1 MNIKEDR
8 KIPFNKLKNIID
20 PDIFNFNTT
29 EEIAASDGII
39 GQDRAV
45 RSTQLGLMIN
55 KKGYNI
61 YISGTT
67 GTGKTSYARKVLGKK
82 AKEEPV
88 PNDICYVYN
97 FRQNSNP
104 SLIELP
110 SGKGK
115 EFKKDMEDFSNDIQE
130 SIEKAFSSSDYEEQK
145 KEIYSQVKKKRQ
157 EKMQELYK
165 YAEEQGFVLKGSNA
179 GYLSIPILDGKEIDA
194 ETYENLDSEI
204 KQKIADKSINVHEKA
219 GEVIKKVQET
229 DNEGKEKIKE
239 AQDNL
244 ALSAIGHIIKKI
256 SEKYKE
262 NEKIVKYLEDIKKDI
277 LENINI
283 FIEKREEVNMLPLNF
298 FKKDEKQEILSKY
311 KVNLL
316 VDNSESEG
324 APVIFESNPTYHNLA
339 GRIEYDNEMGVI
351 ITDYKNIKAGA
362 IHRANCGYL
371 ILQARDVLMNPFVWE
386 ALKRVISTE
395 ELNIDDLREQYG
407 AIIINSLKPEP
418 LKVKLKII
426 LIGSPEIYYLLY
438 HYDEDFK
445 KLFKIKA
452 DFDEE
457 MDFNSLH
464 LNKLAEFIGN
474 FCKEEKIRHL
484 DKGGMAKLVEYS
496 MRLSG
501 SQSKLATRFNELI
514 EIVFEANAYAEME
527 KKKNIDENSL
537 IKAIRE
543 KDYRRNT
550 YQEKLNEE
558 IKKNRI
564 IISTE
569 GKETGQIN
577 GLAVL
582 SLGDFMFGKPSRIT
596 VSTFM
601 GKSGIV
607 NIERES
613 KLSGKIHDKGVLIL
627 SGFMGEEFAQDKHL
641 SFSANIVF
649 EQLYG
654 GIDGDS
660 ASSAELY
667 ALLSSLS
674 GVAIDQGIAVTG
686 SVNQKGEIQ
695 PIGGVTEKIEG
706 FFDVCNQ
713 RGLSGTQGVIIPQ
726 QNIEDLVL
734 KNEVIDAV
742 KDGKFHIYS
751 VQYIRQGIEILTGFS
766 YEEIKELVNKKLQT
780 FDEKEEKNEDDEN

>member
-1 MNIKEDR
+1 MS
-8 KIPFNKLKNIID
+8 
-20 PDIFNFNTT
+20 
-29 EEIAASDGII
+29 A
-39 GQDRAV
+39 
-45 RSTQLGLMIN
+45 
-55 KKGYNI
+55 
-61 YISGTT
+61 
-67 GTGKTSYARKVLGKK
+67 
-82 AKEEPV
+82 
-88 PNDICYVYN
+88 
-97 FRQNSNP
+97 
-104 SLIELP
+104 
-110 SGKGK
+110 
-115 EFKKDMEDFSNDIQE
+115 
-130 SIEKAFSSSDYEEQK
+130 
-145 KEIYSQVKKKRQ
+145 
-157 EKMQELYK
+157 
-165 YAEEQGFVLKGSNA
+165 
-179 GYLSIPILDGKEIDA
+179 
-194 ETYENLDSEI
+194 
-204 KQKIADKSINVHEKA
+204 EKA

-229 DNEGKEKIKE
+229 EVEGKEKIKE

-244 ALSAIGHIIKKI
+244 ALLAIGHIIEKL
-256 SEKYKE
+256 SEKYNFNK
-262 NEKIVKYLEDIKKDI
+262 KIVNHLEDIKKDI

-283 FIEKREEVNMLPLNF
+283 FIEKKEDVNLLPLNF

-311 KVNLL
+311 KVNLI
-316 VDNSESEG
+316 VDHSESQG

-362 IHRANCGYL
+362 IHRANGGYL

-452 DFDEE
+452 DFDDE

-464 LNKLAEFIGN
+464 LEKFAEFIGN
-474 FCKEEKIRHL
+474 FCQEENIRHL
-484 DKGGMAKLVEYS
+484 DRGGMAKLVEYS

-501 SQSKLATRFNELI
+501 SQSKLATKFNELI
-514 EIVFEANAYAEME
+514 EIVFEANAYAEMDNKE
-527 KKKNIDENSL
+527 NIDENSL

-569 GKETGQIN
+569 GKARGQIN

-674 GVAIDQGIAVTG
+674 GIEIDQGIAVTG

-713 RGLSGTQGVIIPQ
+713 RGLTGTQGVIIPQ
-726 QNIEDLVL
+726 QNVEDLVL

-742 KDGKFHIYS
+742 SKGIFHIYS
-751 VQYIRQGIEILTGFS
+751 VKYIHQGIEILTDYP
-766 YEEIKELVNKKLQT
+766 YEKIKELVNKKLKS
-780 FDEKEEKNEDDEN
+780 FEEKEDKNEENED

>member
-1 MNIKEDR
+1 MDVKYER
-8 KIPFNKLKNIID
+8 KVPINKLKNTID
-20 PDIFNFNTT
+20 PKIFKFTT
-29 EEIAASDGII
+29 TKEVAAKDGII

-61 YISGTT
+61 YISGTS
-67 GTGKTSYARKVLGKK
+67 GTGKTSYARKVLSKK
-82 AKEEPV
+82 ANKEPI
-88 PNDICYVYN
+88 PDDICYVYN
-97 FRQNSNP
+97 FNQNSNP
-104 SLIELP
+104 KLLTLP
-110 SGKGK
+110 FGEGKK
-115 EFKKDMEDFSNDIQE
+115 FKKDMEDFTHEIQE
-130 SIEKAFSSSDYEEQK
+130 SIEKAFSSSDYDEQK
-145 KEIYSQVKKKRQ
+145 KNIYSQVKKKRQ

-179 GYLSIPILDGKEIDA
+179 GYLSIPIIDGKEIDA
-194 ETYENLDSEI
+194 ETYENLEEKIKKEI
-204 KQKIADKSINVHEKA
+204 AEKSILVHEKA
-219 GEVIKKVQET
+219 GEVIKEVQDI
-229 DNEGKEKIKE
+229 DNETKEEIKKI
-239 AQDNL
+239 QDNL
-244 ALSAIGHIIKKI
+244 ALVAIGHIVKRL
-256 SEKYKE
+256 SEKYSFSEGISKHL
-262 NEKIVKYLEDIKKDI
+262 VDIQKDI
-277 LENINI
+277 LENINV
-283 FIEKREEVNMLPLNF
+283 FIEKKEDIAGLPLNF
-298 FKKDEKQEILSKY
+298 FKKDEKQEILAKY

-316 VDNSESEG
+316 VDNSEAEG

-362 IHRANCGYL
+362 IHRANGGYL
-371 ILQARDVLMNPFVWE
+371 ILQARDVLLNPFVWE

-426 LIGSPEIYYLLY
+426 LIGSPEIYYMLY
-438 HYDEDFK
+438 YYDEDFK

-452 DFDEE
+452 DFDDE
-457 MDFNSLH
+457 MDFNNLQV
-464 LNKLAEFIGN
+464 NKLAEFFGN
-474 FCKEEKIRHL
+474 LCEEEKIRHL
-484 DKGGMAKLVEYS
+484 DPSGMAKLIEYS

-501 SQSKLATRFNELI
+501 SQSKLATKFNEMI
-514 EIVFEANAYAEME
+514 EIVFEANAYAEIAG
-527 KKKNIDENSL
+527 KDNIDEHSL
-537 IKAIRE
+537 IQAIRE
-543 KDYRRNT
+543 KDYRRNS

-569 GKETGQIN
+569 GEAIGQIN

-627 SGFMGEEFAQDKHL
+627 SGFMGEEFAQNKNL

-674 GVAIDQGIAVTG
+674 GISIDQSIAVTG

-713 RGLSGTQGVIIPQ
+713 RGLTGNQGVIIPQ

-734 KNEVIDAV
+734 KNEVIEAV
-742 KDGKFHIYS
+742 EKGVFHIYS
-751 VQYIRQGIEILTGFS
+751 VQYINQGIEILTGRN
-766 YEEIKELVNKKLQT
+766 YDEIKELVNKKLEL
-780 FDEKEEKNEDDEN
+780 FEEKKDKEE

>member
-8 KIPFNKLKNIID
+8 KIPFNKLKNIIN

-298 FKKDEKQEILSKY
+298 FKKDEKQETLSKY

-362 IHRANCGYL
+362 IHRANGGYL

>member
-1 MNIKEDR
+1 MNIKEER
-8 KIPFNKLKNIID
+8 KVPLKKLKNTID
-20 PDIFNFNTT
+20 PGVFKFETT
-29 EEIAASDGII
+29 KEIAAADGII
-39 GQDRAV
+39 GQERAV

-61 YISGTT
+61 YISGMS
-67 GTGKTSYARKVLGKK
+67 GTGKTSYAKKVLGKK
-82 AKEEPV
+82 AKTESIPQ
-88 PNDICYVYN
+88 DICYVYN
-97 FRQNSNP
+97 FKQNSNP
-104 SLIELP
+104 SLITLP
-110 SGKGK
+110 GGKGK
-115 EFKKDMEDFSNDIQE
+115 ELKKDMEDFSLDIQE
-130 SIEKAFSSSDYEEQK
+130 SLEKAFSSSSYEEEK
-145 KEIYSQVKKKRQ
+145 KIIYSEVKKKRQ

-165 YAEEQGFVLKGSNA
+165 FAEEKGFVLKGSNT
-179 GYLSIPILDGKEIDA
+179 GYLSIPIIGGKEIDA
-194 ETYENLDSEI
+194 ETYENLEEEV
-204 KQKIADKSINVHEKA
+204 KKKIAEKSLSVHEKA
-219 GEVIKKVQET
+219 GEVIKEVQEI
-229 DNEGKEKIKE
+229 DEKGKDLIKG

-244 ALSAIGHIIKKI
+244 ALAAIGHIIK
-256 SEKYKE
+256 SVSDKYRDNQKVV
-262 NEKIVKYLEDIKKDI
+262 NYLEEVKKDI
-277 LENINI
+277 LDNIST
-283 FIEKREEVNMLPLNF
+283 FTDKKEDLSQLPFNF
-298 FKKDEKQEILSKY
+298 FKKDEKQELLGRY

-316 VDNSESEG
+316 VDHGESEG
-324 APVIFESNPTYHNLA
+324 APVIFESNPTYHNLV
-339 GRIEYDNEMGVI
+339 GRVEYENEMGI
-351 ITDYKNIKAGA
+351 ITTDYKNIKAGA
-362 IHRANCGYL
+362 IHRANGGYL

-418 LKVKLKII
+418 LKVNVKII
-426 LIGSPEIYYLLY
+426 MIGSPEIYYLLY
-438 HYDEDFK
+438 YYDEDFK
-445 KLFKIKA
+445 KLFKIRA

-457 MDFNSLH
+457 MDYNSIH
-464 LNKLAEFIGN
+464 MEKLAEFIGN
-474 FCKEEKIRHL
+474 LCEEENIRHL
-484 DKGGMAKLVEYS
+484 DRGGMAKLVEYS

-501 SQSKLATRFNELI
+501 SQSKMATRFNELI
-514 EIVFEANAYAEME
+514 EIVFEANAYAEMDYRDS
-527 KKKNIDENSL
+527 IDEHSL
-537 IKAIRE
+537 LKAIRE

-558 IKKNRI
+558 IKKKRI

-577 GLAVL
+577 GLAVI

-596 VSTFM
+596 VSTFQ

-613 KLSGKIHDKGVLIL
+613 KLSGKLHDKGVLIL
-627 SGFMGEEFAQDKHL
+627 SGFMGEEFAQDKTL

-674 GVAIDQGIAVTG
+674 GIPIDQGIAVTG

-706 FFDVCNQ
+706 FFDICNQ
-713 RGLSGTQGVIIPQ
+713 RGLTGNQGVIIPH

-734 KNEVIDAV
+734 KNEVIEAV
-742 KDGKFHIYS
+742 EKGFFQIYS
-751 VQYIRQGIEILTGFS
+751 VNHIRQGIEILTGVS
-766 YEEIKELVNKKLQT
+766 YLTIADLVNKKLKV
-780 FDEKEEKNEDDEN
+780 FEDKEEKNEN

>member
-8 KIPFNKLKNIID
+8 KIPLNKLKNTID
-20 PDIFNFNTT
+20 PDIFNFETT
-29 EEIAASDGII
+29 KEIAASDGII

-55 KKGYNI
+55 KKGYNL

-82 AKEEPV
+82 AKKEPV

-97 FRQNSNP
+97 FKQNSNP
-104 SLIELP
+104 RLIELP
-110 SGKGK
+110 SGKGR
-115 EFKKDMEDFSNDIQE
+115 EFKKDMEDFSHEIQE

-145 KEIYSQVKKKRQ
+145 KEIYSEIKKKRQ

-179 GYLSIPILDGKEIDA
+179 GYLSIPIIDGKEIDA
-194 ETYENLDSEI
+194 ETYENLDPEV
-204 KQKIADKSINVHEKA
+204 KQKIADKSVYVHEKA

-229 DNEGKEKIKE
+229 EVEGKEKIKE

-244 ALSAIGHIIKKI
+244 ALLAIGHIIEKL
-256 SEKYKE
+256 SEKYNFNK
-262 NEKIVKYLEDIKKDI
+262 KILNHLEDIKKDI

-283 FIEKREEVNMLPLNF
+283 FIEKKEDVNLLPLNF

-311 KVNLL
+311 KVNLI
-316 VDNSESEG
+316 VDHSESQG

-362 IHRANCGYL
+362 IHRANGGYL

-452 DFDEE
+452 DFDDE

-464 LNKLAEFIGN
+464 LEKFAEFIGN
-474 FCKEEKIRHL
+474 FCQEENIRHL
-484 DKGGMAKLVEYS
+484 DRGGMAKLVEYS

-501 SQSKLATRFNELI
+501 SQSKLATKFNELI
-514 EIVFEANAYAEME
+514 EIVFEANAYAEMDNKE
-527 KKKNIDENSL
+527 NIDENSL

-569 GKETGQIN
+569 GKARGQIN

-674 GVAIDQGIAVTG
+674 GIEIDQGIAVTG

-713 RGLSGTQGVIIPQ
+713 RGLTGTQGVIIPQ
-726 QNIEDLVL
+726 QNVEDLVL

-742 KDGKFHIYS
+742 SKGIFHIYS
-751 VQYIRQGIEILTGFS
+751 VKYIHQGIEILTDYP
-766 YEEIKELVNKKLQT
+766 YEKIKELVNKKLKS
-780 FDEKEEKNEDDEN
+780 FEEKEDKNEENED